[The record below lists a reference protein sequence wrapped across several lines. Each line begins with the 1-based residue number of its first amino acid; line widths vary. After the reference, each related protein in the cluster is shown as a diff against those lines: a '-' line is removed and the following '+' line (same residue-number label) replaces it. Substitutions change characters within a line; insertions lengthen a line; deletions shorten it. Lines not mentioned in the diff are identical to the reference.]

1 MKVELIWIDAYACFI
16 LCVPPPQNPAINSL
30 PRVTKTNDIV

>member
-16 LCVPPPQNPAINSL
+16 LCPPPKKPAINYL